1 MIKVS
6 STVQMNMGLLRALA
20 QAQITALEQTA
31 EDLHT
36 EVVQA
41 QVVPRMD
48 GTLQGE
54 GFFVD
59 TSESYNGEISL
70 VHTTPYARRMYFHPE
85 YDFHKGPWEEKWTD
99 KEGVKQHVK
108 HDGNPNARGKWFE
121 PWISGAHKDFCQK
134 TFAQI
139 YGRLTG
145 L

>member
-6 STVQMNMGLLRALA
+6 STVQMDMGLLQALA

-31 EDLHT
+31 EALHT

-41 QVVPRMD
+41 RVVPRMD

-59 TSESYNGEISL
+59 ASESHNGEVSL
-70 VHTTPYARRMYFHPE
+70 VHSTPYARRMYFHPE
-85 YDFHKGPWEEKWTD
+85 YDFHRDPWEEKWTD
-99 KEGVKQHVK
+99 KEGVKHHVK
-108 HDGNPNARGKWFE
+108 HDGNPNAQGKWLE

-134 TFAQI
+134 TFAEI
-139 YGRLTG
+139 YRRITG